1 MVSATGQKKKL
12 LITDCGETV
21 RAIDMDDDLGSPLHH
36 LLSKPKVGSN
46 TGSPTLSKES
56 TNALTSSLVQSN
68 VGDTGGRSSNRRHNM
83 FRGCC
88 AANDEDDGSGRG
100 RPRRKRCV
108 KCVKSNLLTILTMS
122 SVLVGVGLSIILR
135 SRTEKWTPREIM
147 YITFPGDLF
156 LRMLKC
162 LILPLIVSSMVA
174 ALGGL
179 DLRLSGRIGI
189 RAVVYYMATT
199 FSAVVLGIILV
210 SAIHP
215 GRGNPDE
222 IVKAG
227 TGRNVT
233 TVDTLM
239 DLIRNLFP
247 PNIVESCIS
256 HYRTILIYEEPKF
269 MNDSSGN
276 FTLNLNDTEENATS
290 SAPDLYSWK
299 IKSEVGEGTNIL
311 GLVCFSIVLGIAIGY
326 MQEKGRPLQLFFHAM
341 GEAMMLLTS
350 WVIWLSPLGIMFLVC
365 GKMLEMET
373 FSVIIGQLGMY
384 FLTVM
389 IGLFIHGFLVIPLI
403 YAVVTRT
410 MPFTFVVNLFEALIT
425 AFGTASSSATL
436 PVTLRCLEDKNGVD
450 KRVARFVIP
459 IGATINMDGTAL
471 YEAVAALFIAQVR
484 QVPMDVGKIIA
495 VSITATAASI
505 GAAGIPQAGLITMV
519 MVLNA
524 VGLPAE
530 DVTLIIVVDWLL
542 DRFRT
547 LINVLGDSVGAGI
560 VNHLSKAELERCP
573 ETVRDDIQLDEVNGD
588 KHVNGNH
595 KLDAEI
601 TKTTSQQSTMI

>member
-1 MVSATGQKKKL
+1 
-12 LITDCGETV
+12 
-21 RAIDMDDDLGSPLHH
+21 
-36 LLSKPKVGSN
+36 
-46 TGSPTLSKES
+46 
-56 TNALTSSLVQSN
+56 
-68 VGDTGGRSSNRRHNM
+68 M

-88 AANDEDDGSGRG
+88 GSEDGDGGGGGS
-100 RPRRKRCV
+100 RKRQKCV
-108 KCVKSNLLTILTMS
+108 KCLKSNVLTILTMT
-122 SVLVGVGLSIILR
+122 SVLAGVGLSIILR
-135 SRTEKWTPREIM
+135 QRTEKWTQREIM

-179 DLRLSGRIGI
+179 DLKLSGKIGV
-189 RAVVYYMATT
+189 RAIVYYMVTT
-199 FSAVVLGIILV
+199 FMAVILGIILV
-210 SAIHP
+210 SSIHP
-215 GRGNPDE
+215 GAGNPDE
-222 IVKAG
+222 IVRAG
-227 TGRNVT
+227 DSGNVT

-256 HYRTILIYEEPKF
+256 YYRTVLVQPTELPLSNLTDF
-269 MNDSSGN
+269 
-276 FTLNLNDTEENATS
+276 LNATDENATL
-290 SAPDLYSWK
+290 SAAQDLYSWE
-299 IKSEVGEGTNIL
+299 IKSEVAAGTNIL
-311 GLVCFSIVLGIAIGY
+311 GLVSFSIILGIAIGY
-326 MQEKGRPLQLFFHAM
+326 MQEKGKPLLQFFHAM

-350 WVIWLSPLGIMFLVC
+350 WVIWLSPIGILFLVC
-365 GKMLEMET
+365 GKMLEMKT

-389 IGLFIHGFLVIPLI
+389 IGLFIHGFLVIPAI
-403 YAVVTRT
+403 YAITTRSL
-410 MPFTFVVNLFEALIT
+410 PFQFIVNLFEALIT

-450 KRVARFVIP
+450 RRVARFVIP

-471 YEAVAALFIAQVR
+471 YEAVAAIFIAQVR
-484 QVPMDVGKIIA
+484 RVPLDAGKIVA

-560 VNHLSKAELERCP
+560 VNHLSKAELMRFP
-573 ETVRDDIQLDEVNGD
+573 DNVDDVQLDEVSGD

-595 KLDAEI
+595 KLEDEMN
-601 TKTTSQQSTMI
+601 KMSQQSTMI